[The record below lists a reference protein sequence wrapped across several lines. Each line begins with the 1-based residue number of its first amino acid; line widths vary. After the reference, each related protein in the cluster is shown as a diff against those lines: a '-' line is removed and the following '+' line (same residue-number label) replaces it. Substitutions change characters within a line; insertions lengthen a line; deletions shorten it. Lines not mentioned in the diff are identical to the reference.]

1 MECIFLLIGQKK
13 NQWIDRLLRD
23 QGLGQEG
30 QEQDQVLWCEVDNYS
45 LRHRCLN
52 PRKLVGLVTNVWLME
67 ECEEEEQ
74 APEFVEAGLL
84 VESGGSWCV

>member
-1 MECIFLLIGQKK
+1 MFLPFGQKK
-13 NQWIDRLLRD
+13 NQWIDHHLLED
-23 QGLGQEG
+23 QGLGRKG
-30 QEQDQVLWCEVDNYS
+30 QGQDQVLWCEVDNHS
-45 LRHRCLN
+45 LPHRYLN

-67 ECEEEEQ
+67 ECKEEEQ